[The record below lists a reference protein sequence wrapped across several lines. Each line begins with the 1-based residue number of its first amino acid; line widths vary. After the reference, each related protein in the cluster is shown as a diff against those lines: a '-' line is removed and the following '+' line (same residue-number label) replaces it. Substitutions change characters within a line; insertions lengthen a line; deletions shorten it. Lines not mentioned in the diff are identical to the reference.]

1 MPFNLLIENGRGWSL
16 LIAALTS
23 VLISVPTLGDA
34 QSGSM
39 PVCPFGTG
47 NKPVPE
53 YAASGDLPNVVSW
66 SNLKALPDNCHI
78 ALQAPARL
86 TVALAGYF
94 DYSGTVSDLAARLGA
109 ISESKGMLYWSVSD
123 DNWRKLITDAFALKT
138 TDADSARADFTSQEI
153 LSGQILYS
161 AQKDSRSWGTNVL
174 GMRVVSSSAYNLVFK
189 SYNETAVRMGP
200 IKLIRSEDAQSV
212 LFLGRVDDKTWE
224 YYSLAV
230 IKRSVLAARK
240 KSLINRQ
247 YALFRLLTGQKQD
260 EGPPLAP

>member
-1 MPFNLLIENGRGWSL
+1 MHSRSQCLYVRLARATTLFQRMPRVETCQTSHRGAIWTHCRT
-16 LIAALTS
+16 IAILHCS
-23 VLISVPTLGDA
+23 
-34 QSGSM
+34 
-39 PVCPFGTG
+39 
-47 NKPVPE
+47 
-53 YAASGDLPNVVSW
+53 
-66 SNLKALPDNCHI
+66 
-78 ALQAPARL
+78 APARL

-138 TDADSARADFTSQEI
+138 TDADSARADFTSAEI

-174 GMRVVSSSAYNLVFK
+174 GMRVVSSSANNLVFK
-189 SYNETAVRMGP
+189 SYNETAIRMGP

-212 LFLGRVDDKTWE
+212 LFLGRVDDKTWK

-247 YALFRLLTGQKQD
+247 YAIFRFLTGQKQD
-260 EGPPLAP
+260 EDPPLAP